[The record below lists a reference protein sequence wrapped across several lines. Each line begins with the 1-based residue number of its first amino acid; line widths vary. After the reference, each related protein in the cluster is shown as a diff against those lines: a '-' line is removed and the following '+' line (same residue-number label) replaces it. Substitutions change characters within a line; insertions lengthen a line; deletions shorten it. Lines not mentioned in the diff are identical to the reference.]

1 MSLLQ
6 FPGRRLTAFLA
17 QPSEPQAHLATSP
30 HKRVAATL
38 RKGDV
43 LLVEGTSRFSSAIK
57 YLTHSTRSHAALYIG
72 DRWDAPEDNEP
83 PRVLADV
90 DVIEGVRVS
99 PLETFS
105 GWHTRIRRP
114 IGLSDEAIDRL
125 IDFMFSRVGYMYAL
139 KNIVDLA
146 RYLIRTPPLPGGV
159 KRRFIALGSGA
170 PMRAICSKF
179 LAQEFESLRCPILPE
194 IELIAATPPGVQ
206 AAREEILHIR
216 HSSLYAPRDFDIP
229 PFFCV
234 VKPRHEGDFDL
245 RRLVWS
251 GRKMSSA
258 E

>member
-1 MSLLQ
+1 MA
-6 FPGRRLTAFLA
+6 AFLA
-17 QPSEPQAHLATSP
+17 QPREAQAHLATSP

-38 RKGDV
+38 RKGNV

-99 PLETFS
+99 PLETFP

-159 KRRFIALGSGA
+159 KSRFIALGSGA

-179 LAQEFESLRCPILPE
+179 LAQEFESLRYPILPE
-194 IELIAATPPGVQ
+194 IELIAATPPLKPPSRRFCTFATLACTRRVTS
-206 AAREEILHIR
+206 IFR
-216 HSSLYAPRDFDIP
+216 H
-229 PFFCV
+229 FFAWSN
-234 VKPRHEGDFDL
+234 PGTRAISIFED
-245 RRLVWS
+245 WS
-251 GRKMSSA
+251 GAPGK
-258 E
+258 